1 MMLISSR
8 KDSSIWFLDLARTT
22 GAIAL
27 LLVLG
32 IISPTSAQPPP
43 APASSGTVTKS
54 PEPGAAGHDMSSTHS
69 MNMHKAMESM
79 SKEMASMQ
87 MTGDADLD
95 FARMMRAH
103 HQGAIDMSRA
113 ELATGK
119 DREMLQLAKEIIAAQ
134 AKEIALIDRWLKKYE
149 KSKSHSA
156 KK

>member
-1 MMLISSR
+1 MLTNIE
-8 KDSSIWFLDLARTT
+8 DSSIWFVALARTT
-22 GAIAL
+22 VAIAL
-27 LLVLG
+27 ALFLG
-32 IISPTSAQPPP
+32 VTFSASARPPV
-43 APASSGTVTKS
+43 APVNSGTVAKS
-54 PEPGAAGHDMSSTHS
+54 PKPGSAGHDMSSTHS
-69 MNMHKAMESM
+69 MDMKKSMESM

-119 DREMLQLAKEIIAAQ
+119 DPEMRQLAKEIISAQ
-134 AKEIALIDRWLKKYE
+134 EKEIALIDRWVKTYE
-149 KSKSHSA
+149 KSKGASA